1 MDKIR
6 FTLKEE
12 RIREEVLRIPEW
24 ERAEHMEQTV
34 PLVKLWRRIRWN

>member
-12 RIREEVLRIPEW
+12 RIRESVLRIPEW
-24 ERAEHMEQTV
+24 ARAEQ
-34 PLVKLWRRIRWN
+34 L

>member
-12 RIREEVLRIPEW
+12 RIRASVLRIPEW
-24 ERAEHMEQTV
+24 ARAEQLERTTPQI
-34 PLVKLWRRIRWN
+34 KLWRRRGR

>member
-12 RIREEVLRIPEW
+12 RIRESVLHIPEW
-24 ERAEHMEQTV
+24 ARAEQLEQTT
-34 PLVKLWRRIRWN
+34 PQIRLWRHRGR